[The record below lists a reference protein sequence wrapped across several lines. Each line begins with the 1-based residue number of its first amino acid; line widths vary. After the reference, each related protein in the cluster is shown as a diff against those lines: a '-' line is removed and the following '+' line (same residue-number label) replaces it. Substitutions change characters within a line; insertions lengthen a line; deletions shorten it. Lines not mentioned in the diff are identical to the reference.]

1 MGQFRSF
8 LNCTGLKEIHLGSH
22 LFTWSNER
30 LHPTLERIDRAFIS
44 REWDELYPQH
54 DLQALSTICSDHAPL
69 LLHTNNMWS
78 HKRFHFLAYWSKFP
92 EFLEVVEHTW
102 HCSLVNADPCHRLD
116 WLFHNTARA
125 LKTYSDHHISNI
137 RMQLEVAK
145 EVVYRMEM
153 AQDRRVLAT
162 HEADLRR
169 FLKLKALALSSLQ
182 RTLAR
187 QESRIL
193 WLREGVPQ

>member
-1 MGQFRSF
+1 
-8 LNCTGLKEIHLGSH
+8 
-22 LFTWSNER
+22 
-30 LHPTLERIDRAFIS
+30 
-44 REWDELYPQH
+44 
-54 DLQALSTICSDHAPL
+54 
-69 LLHTNNMWS
+69 
-78 HKRFHFLAYWSKFP
+78 
-92 EFLEVVEHTW
+92 
-102 HCSLVNADPCHRLD
+102 
-116 WLFHNTARA
+116 
-125 LKTYSDHHISNI
+125 
-137 RMQLEVAK
+137 MQLEVAK